1 MSPESENNPSLPLNP
16 APEHPAFIRQFQ
28 DAGWTFHTSQA
39 ATRQKPATSKASS
52 GLNCGKNGEI
62 PKPTPPRGQKK
73 TALWR
78 FGHRAAKVDTLQEV
92 LAVNP

>member
-28 DAGWTFHTSQA
+28 DAGWTFHTSAA
-39 ATRQKPATSKASS
+39 ATRQKPATSEASS

-62 PKPTPPRGQKK
+62 LRATPPRSQKK
-73 TALWR
+73 TALRR
-78 FGHRAAKVDTLQEV
+78 FGHRAVQVDALQEV
-92 LAVNP
+92 LAVNL